1 MKPRKT
7 TRDPFGRARPLYATC
22 DTGLEKILAAELAVY
37 AESVVPGHRGV
48 AFHGDRLA
56 LWRANVESRVANRVL
71 VPVAE
76 FPAHD
81 RRALYEGAKRVKWH
95 TWFGTS
101 QTIAVD
107 ATIHQSAFQHSGF
120 VAQVVKD
127 GVCDRFRA
135 EVDRRPSVDR
145 KRPDVRINLRV
156 HGDACTLSIDSS
168 GERLHRRGYRIE
180 GGEAPVKETL
190 AAGILTLANWRG
202 DQTLVDPMC
211 GSGTFLIEAALVA
224 SRTAPGLL
232 RLARG
237 DYGFMVW
244 YGHRADQF
252 ERYLEKLRAR
262 ILPLPP
268 GRVFGSDV
276 DPEVIAMARANVERA
291 GFTDAIE
298 LATVDVAQRQV
309 PPGVSPGLVVTNPPY
324 GQRMQGDLEALYVA
338 LGQML
343 KRRFAG
349 YTAHILVGE
358 SAPIKRIGLKTSR
371 KTSLHNG
378 PLPCTLAR
386 YRLFSGSGPRREKP
400 PAAP

>member
-1 MKPRKT
+1 MSPPKP
-7 TRDPFGRARPLYATC
+7 TRDPFGRGRPLYATC
-22 DTGLEKILAAELAVY
+22 DAGLEHLLAAELGVY
-37 AESVVPGHRGV
+37 AESVTPGHRGV

-76 FPAHD
+76 FPARD

-95 TWFGTS
+95 GWFGTS

-107 ATIHQSAFQHSGF
+107 ASIHQSAFQHSGF

-145 KRPDVRINLRV
+145 KHPDVRINLRV
-156 HGDACTLSIDSS
+156 DGDACTLSIDSS
-168 GERLHRRGYRIE
+168 GERLHRRGYRVE

-190 AAGILTLANWRG
+190 AAGILAIANWRG
-202 DQTLVDPMC
+202 DQTLLDPMC
-211 GSGTFLIEAALVA
+211 GSGTFLIEAALIA
-224 SRTAPGLL
+224 SRTAPGLVRL
-232 RLARG
+232 RRG
-237 DYGFMVW
+237 DYGFRSW
-244 YGHRADQF
+244 FGHRADQF

-262 ILPLPP
+262 ILPLAS

-276 DPEVIAMARANVERA
+276 DPEVIAMAQVNVERA
-291 GFTDAIE
+291 GFADAVE
-298 LATVDVAQRQV
+298 LLTVDVAQRQV
-309 PPGVSPGLVVTNPPY
+309 PPGVSPGVVVTNPPY
-324 GQRMQGDLEALYVA
+324 GERMKGDLEAL
-338 LGQML
+338 
-343 KRRFAG
+343 KRRFSG
-349 YTAHILVGE
+349 YTAHVLVGE

-371 KTSLHNG
+371 KTRLHNG

-386 YRLFSGSGPRREKP
+386 YRLFSGPGPRRET
-400 PAAP
+400 PAEGP